1 MNTRRCVAGAAALL
15 ACGLA
20 QAAYTVNITQSGSN
34 VVAQGSGSLN
44 VAALVMN
51 GNGPASPSVRG
62 DMASVLL
69 GPVPTLY
76 ETYGGTVVGPTSFGS
91 GGAAGAGSSTGS
103 VAGIIG
109 SVGYVTVPSGYVSG
123 TPLGTSSA
131 TWSGATLAGLG
142 LTPGTYTWTWGAG
155 PTADAFTVV
164 ISAAPQTQAIPTLS
178 EWGVIG
184 LSSLLALFGLARM
197 RRRRGG

>member
-1 MNTRRCVAGAAALL
+1 MNTRRFAAGAAALL

-20 QAAYTVNITQSGSN
+20 QAAYTVNITQNGSN

-44 VAALVMN
+44 VAALTIN

-62 DMASVLL
+62 DMAGVLL
-69 GPVPTLY
+69 GPAGAVY
-76 ETYGGTVVGPTSFGS
+76 ETLAGGVVGPTSFGS
-91 GGAAGAGSSTGS
+91 GVSVPASVGTGS
-103 VAGIIG
+103 MVGFTGSLGDVA
-109 SVGYVTVPSGYVSG
+109 VPSGYVSG
-123 TPLGTSSA
+123 TPLGASSA
-131 TWSGATLAGLG
+131 TWTGATLAGLG

-155 PTADAFTVV
+155 PTADSFTVV